1 MCRYM
6 RLDTAAALALNVE
19 AAPGENEA
27 YSLVGVLN
35 HCRTPQ
41 GQRLLKQWIKQP
53 LIDLRH
59 IGKEEGEREG
69 GREGGRGGSGKMRR
83 LEVQN
88 GKGEQD
94 KEEREKGG
102 EVDSCTRSKRG
113 MHDEVKYLCNLVLSS
128 FKNYV

>member
-1 MCRYM
+1 M

-59 IGKEEGEREG
+59 IGKEEGGREREG
-69 GREGGRGGSGKMRR
+69 GREGGR
-83 LEVQN
+83 
-88 GKGEQD
+88 
-94 KEEREKGG
+94 KGG
-102 EVDSCTRSKRG
+102 ETIRKEEKTGGTNEKGERDK
-113 MHDEVKYLCNLVLSS
+113 E
-128 FKNYV
+128 

>member
-59 IGKEEGEREG
+59 IGKGEGGREREG
-69 GREGGRGGSGKMRR
+69 GRKGGREEGREGGEGQERGEDWRCKMRKENETKKERGGRLTAAHVVRGECTMR
-83 LEVQN
+83 
-88 GKGEQD
+88 
-94 KEEREKGG
+94 
-102 EVDSCTRSKRG
+102 
-113 MHDEVKYLCNLVLSS
+113 
-128 FKNYV
+128 